1 MVELVLLGQHGLLRG
16 AVVDQPVLPF
26 ALALRAQRG
35 VERMV
40 RPLQP
45 AVHVDHVLLG
55 HLERGRD
62 LLDRLRAEVALL
74 DRLHLALQPAQV
86 EEQLLLRRGRAQLHQ
101 RPGVQDVFLDG
112 GADPPHGV
120 GGEPEAAVGVEAL
133 DRLHQADIALGDDLV
148 HRQAVAAVAH
158 GDLGDQAQMAGDQLV
173 RGMEVVVLAPAL
185 GQHVLLALLQ
195 HREAADLAE
204 IARKASALGG
214 YDRKTGHAV
223 EPWSGNSRD
232 YHARGAPPGLAGST
246 IGLSADASSISRLFT
261 LGWSPGTIRAWSLN
275 FLLYACSH

>member
-1 MVELVLLGQHGLLRG
+1 MHGSTQEAATVVELVLLGQHGLLRR

-55 HLERGRD
+55 DLERGCD

-158 GDLGDQAQMAGDQLV
+158 GDLGHQAQMAGHQLV
-173 RGMEVVVLAPAL
+173 GRLDVVMVAPAL
-185 GQHVLLALLQ
+185 GEHVLLAPELPIQLVGAGAALEQVVAVEADQRVVAGEPVDLVGEVGALLLVGVFVV
-195 HREAADLAE
+195 AVGAGDDGDGPDSLAVG
-204 IARKASALGG
+204 ARDLGG
-214 YDRKTGHAV
+214 LATQD
-223 EPWSGNSRD
+223 SG
-232 YHARGAPPGLAGST
+232 G
-246 IGLSADASSISRLFT
+246 
-261 LGWSPGTIRAWSLN
+261 
-275 FLLYACSH
+275 